1 MKLYPDP
8 PYRYSQTAHGL
19 VFTAGA
25 CPLDAEGHVVA
36 PGEPEAQALQTVENL
51 TAALAAAG
59 AGPEDI
65 IKTTIYVATQDRSD
79 LVRAWDVVSARLGSA
94 PSTLLGVSVLGYP
107 NQLVE
112 VEAVAAVDE
121 RRAST

>member
-1 MKLYPDP
+1 MKLYPNP
-8 PYRYSQTAHGL
+8 PYRYAETAHGL

-25 CPLDAEGHVVA
+25 CPLDAEGRVVA
-36 PGEPEAQALQTVENL
+36 PGDLGAQALQTVENL

-59 AGPEDI
+59 AGTEDI

-94 PSTLLGVSVLGYP
+94 PSTLLGVSILGYP
-107 NQLVE
+107 DQLIE
-112 VEAVAAVDE
+112 VEAVAAVD
-121 RRAST
+121 